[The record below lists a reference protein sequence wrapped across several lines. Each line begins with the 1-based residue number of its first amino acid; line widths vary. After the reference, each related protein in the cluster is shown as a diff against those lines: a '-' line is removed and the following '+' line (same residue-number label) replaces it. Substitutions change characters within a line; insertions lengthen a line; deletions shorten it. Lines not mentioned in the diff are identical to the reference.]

1 MLYTISK
8 EKIEMEK
15 FYLELISSMMLYN
28 VTLKEKKKKYV
39 PFVYQLLGIMILYF
53 FSWNREYDQCLIQ
66 LNNVCVKQNNDP
78 R

>member
-28 VTLKEKKKKYV
+28 VTLEEKKKNMCRL
-39 PFVYQLLGIMILYF
+39 FIN
-53 FSWNREYDQCLIQ
+53 FSAL
-66 LNNVCVKQNNDP
+66 
-78 R
+78 

>member
-28 VTLKEKKKKYV
+28 VTLKEKKKICAAC
-39 PFVYQLLGIMILYF
+39 L
-53 FSWNREYDQCLIQ
+53 STSRHYDIIFLFIQ
-66 LNNVCVKQNNDP
+66 
-78 R
+78 

>member
-28 VTLKEKKKKYV
+28 VTLKKKEKKYV
-39 PFVYQLLGIMILYF
+39 PFVYQLLGIMIFLF
-53 FSWNREYDQCLIQ
+53 M
-66 LNNVCVKQNNDP
+66 K
-78 R
+78 

>member
-53 FSWNREYDQCLIQ
+53 FS
-66 LNNVCVKQNNDP
+66 
-78 R
+78 